1 MNKILKIGD
10 EAPDIVLGQTSL
22 KDLRGKKVI
31 LYFYPRDF
39 TPGCT
44 AEACNLRDYYKILL
58 DNGFV
63 VFGISP
69 DTSESHEKF
78 KSKYNLPFEIIA
90 DPEKKIIEAFGV
102 WGEKKLYGKISQGVI
117 RTTFVINENGKIDK
131 IFKKV
136 DTKNHAQQIL
146 KAYNIPFI

>member
-1 MNKILKIGD
+1 MSKILKIGD

-31 LYFYPRDF
+31 LYFYPKDF

-44 AEACNLRDYYKILL
+44 AEACNLRDYYKILF

-78 KSKYNLPFEIIA
+78 KNIYNLPFELIA

-102 WGEKKLYGKISQGVI
+102 WGEKKLYGKISKGVI
-117 RTTFVINENGKIDK
+117 RTTFVIDENGKIEK
-131 IFKKV
+131 IFQKV

-146 KAYNIPFI
+146 RAYNISFI